1 MINNLL
7 IQLIIEKERKKL
19 LIKNTS
25 FRVMKHT
32 TLLPSVYFPSTLVLT
47 FSSWRVRRR
56 CPASLSH
63 LFGRRAASS
72 FTIHENDEDAIEESE
87 KTEPTRTGDG
97 ARKKSSKLPTA
108 LRCDFFDSSPFLLS
122 LLPLFSPRHS
132 IHYIHMDNGTEWDS
146 GQQQHEWAVN
156 VNGERL
162 SRCCERE
169 KFPAIELE
177 TACLLLHAQL
187 CSSSINEWLLK
198 LSSSNH

>member
-32 TLLPSVYFPSTLVLT
+32 TLLPTVYFPSTLVLT

-72 FTIHENDEDAIEESE
+72 FTIHPSMRMMKMQSKN
-87 KTEPTRTGDG
+87 
-97 ARKKSSKLPTA
+97 RKKNGANAHRRWSKKKKVRNYRRHWDVISSIL
-108 LRCDFFDSSPFLLS
+108 LLSFSPFCLS
-122 LLPLFSPRHS
+122 FLHVIPSTIYTWTTSRS
-132 IHYIHMDNGTEWDS
+132 ETAGNNNMSEQWMS
-146 GQQQHEWAVN
+146 MVN
-156 VNGERL
+156 VSAAAAKERTFQPSN
-162 SRCCERE
+162 SRPRVY
-169 KFPAIELE
+169 FFTPNF
-177 TACLLLHAQL
+177 AQVL
-187 CSSSINEWLLK
+187 
-198 LSSSNH
+198 